1 MEGSL
6 VVIGPALGRGPVAEP
21 RREGPERVGGL
32 ERVGIVRELVGLR
45 LARGPSLDGNLGGE
59 CVHLVH
65 GGLQP
70 RQALLQELHAGGE
83 SDASETRGAAGVRW
97 APLGMTDENEQRALD
112 AFRLY
117 WVLTG

>member
-1 MEGSL
+1 MAFS
-6 VVIGPALGRGPVAEP
+6 VRLGRGPVAEP

-45 LARGPSLDGNLGGE
+45 LARGASLDGNLGGE

-70 RQALLQELHAGGE
+70 RQALLQELHGGGGD
-83 SDASETRGAAGVRW
+83 SDVSETRGAAGVMG
-97 APLGMTDENEQRALD
+97 APGNDR
-112 AFRLY
+112 
-117 WVLTG
+117 